1 MTTQS
6 IRPLNL
12 VIAAA
17 CLFIIMFGIKATAV
31 IINPIL
37 LSVIITIA
45 VLPLPTKLKQRG
57 MSGRV
62 ALLLT
67 IVLVIGVMLAVILL
81 FVGGIYRLTLEIPTY
96 ADDIAARSA
105 EFAAWFDGVTS
116 TTSTTSTSTAT
127 TLDSS
132 QISGFMTAVIGSI
145 GGTVVQIGMTMLIF
159 IFMISA
165 AISRSPKS
173 NDGLETAEPVINRVN
188 DFTRDVRR
196 YLTVTTAI
204 NMLVGLGDTVF
215 LLIMGVDFAVLWGVL
230 AWLLGY
236 IPTVGF
242 WLALI
247 PPTILAWAEH
257 GPTTAFIVF
266 LGFVLINGSVQNF
279 VQPKL
284 MGDNLNISPVI
295 VFLSLFIWSWL
306 LGGIGA
312 ILAVPLTLLILA
324 LLESFEGTRGL
335 VMLVRPAAAI
345 ATEADEAEKQ
355 KAKQLVGSWWER
367 GKSFVRSGPAQN
379 DDEGK
384 SSET

>member
-12 VIAAA
+12 VIGAA
-17 CLFIIMFGIKATAV
+17 CLFIIMFGVKATAV

-37 LSVIITIA
+37 LAVIITIA
-45 VLPLPTKLKQRG
+45 VLPLPTKLKQKG
-57 MSGRV
+57 MSGRA

-67 IVLVIGVMLAVILL
+67 ILLVVGVMLAVILL
-81 FVGGIYRLTLEIPTY
+81 FVGGIYRLTLEIPNY

-105 EFAAWFDGVTS
+105 EFAAWFNDATAT
-116 TTSTTSTSTAT
+116 TTSTTA

-165 AISRSPKS
+165 AISRSSKS

-204 NMLVGLGDTVF
+204 NMLVGLGDTIF

-279 VQPKL
+279 VQPKM

-295 VFLSLFIWSWL
+295 VFLSLFIWGWL

-312 ILAVPLTLLILA
+312 MLAVPLTLLILA

-335 VMLVRPAAAI
+335 VMLVRPAVAS
-345 ATEADEAEKQ
+345 ATEADEVEKQ

-367 GKSFVRSGPAQN
+367 GKSFVRSGTAQKDN
-379 DDEGK
+379 EDEL
-384 SSET
+384 SET

>member
-1 MTTQS
+1 MTMQA
-6 IRPLNL
+6 IRPINL
-12 VIAAA
+12 LIAGA
-17 CLFIIMFGIKATAV
+17 CLFIIMFGIKATAI

-81 FVGGIYRLTLEIPTY
+81 FVGGIYRLTLEIPNY

-105 EFAAWFDGVTS
+105 EFAAWFDDATTS
-116 TTSTTSTSTAT
+116 TTSTTSTETTT

-284 MGDNLNISPVI
+284 MGENLNISPVI
-295 VFLSLFIWSWL
+295 VFLSLFIWGWL

-312 ILAVPLTLLILA
+312 ILAVPMTLLILA
-324 LLESFEGTRGL
+324 VLESFDVTRGL
-335 VMLVRPAAAI
+335 VMLVRPATAA

-367 GKSFVRSGPAQN
+367 GKTLIRPDNASKDA
-379 DDEGK
+379 E
-384 SSET
+384 E

>member
-1 MTTQS
+1 MIGTT
-6 IRPLNL
+6 
-12 VIAAA
+12 A
-17 CLFIIMFGIKATAV
+17 
-31 IINPIL
+31 
-37 LSVIITIA
+37 
-45 VLPLPTKLKQRG
+45 
-57 MSGRV
+57 
-62 ALLLT
+62 
-67 IVLVIGVMLAVILL
+67 
-81 FVGGIYRLTLEIPTY
+81 
-96 ADDIAARSA
+96 
-105 EFAAWFDGVTS
+105 
-116 TTSTTSTSTAT
+116 TTSTETAT

-145 GGTVVQIGMTMLIF
+145 GSTVVQIGMTMLIF

-173 NDGLETAEPVINRVN
+173 NEGLETAEPVINRVN

-196 YLTVTTAI
+196 YLTVTTGI
-204 NMLVGLGDTVF
+204 NMLVGLGDTIF

-230 AWLLGY
+230 SWLLGY

-247 PPTILAWAEH
+247 PPTILAWAEF
-257 GPTTAFIVF
+257 GAPTAFIVF

-279 VQPKL
+279 VQPKM

-295 VFLSLFIWSWL
+295 VFLSLFIWGWL

-335 VMLVRPAAAI
+335 VMLVRPAAAT

-355 KAKQLVGSWWER
+355 KAKQLIGSWWER
-367 GKSFVRSGPAQN
+367 GKTLIRPGNASKDA
-379 DDEGK
+379 E
-384 SSET
+384 E

>member
-6 IRPLNL
+6 MRPINL
-12 VIAAA
+12 LIAGA
-17 CLFIIMFGIKATAV
+17 CLFVIMFGIKATAV

-37 LSVIITIA
+37 LAVIITIA

-57 MSGRV
+57 MSGRM

-67 IVLVIGVMLAVILL
+67 ILAVVGVMLSVILL
-81 FVGGIYRLTLEIPTY
+81 FVGGIYQLTKELPSYAADIEARLAEY
-96 ADDIAARSA
+96 AAY
-105 EFAAWFDGVTS
+105 FGQT
-116 TTSTTSTSTAT
+116 TAT
-127 TLDSS
+127 TTTTDPE
-132 QISGFMTAVIGSI
+132 QIEGFMTSLVASI
-145 GGTVVQIGMTMLIF
+145 GNAVVQVGMTLLIF

-165 AISRSPKS
+165 AISRAPKA
-173 NDGLETAEPVINRVN
+173 NEGLETAEPVINRVN
-188 DFTRDVRR
+188 EFTRDVRK
-196 YLTVTTAI
+196 YLTVTTGV
-204 NMLVGLGDTVF
+204 NMMVGLGDTIF

-236 IPTVGF
+236 IPTIGF

-247 PPTILAWAEH
+247 PPTILAWAEF
-257 GPTTAFIVF
+257 GAPTAFIVF
-266 LGFVLINGSVQNF
+266 MGFVLINGSVQNF

-295 VFLSLFIWSWL
+295 VFLSLFIWGWL

-324 LLESFEGTRGL
+324 VLESFDVTRGM
-335 VMLVRPAAAI
+335 VMLVRPGAAS

-355 KAKQLVGSWWER
+355 KAKQLMGSWWER
-367 GKSFVRSGPAQN
+367 GKSMIRPGAAQKN
-379 DDEGK
+379 DEGEPLE
-384 SSET
+384 S

>member
-6 IRPLNL
+6 IRPINL
-12 VIAAA
+12 LIGGA
-17 CLFIIMFGIKATAV
+17 CLFIIMFGVKATAV

-37 LSVIITIA
+37 LAVIITIA
-45 VLPLPTKLKQRG
+45 VLPLPTKLKQKG
-57 MSGRV
+57 MSGRL

-67 IVLVIGVMLAVILL
+67 VLLVVGVMLAVILL
-81 FVGGIYRLTLEIPTY
+81 FVGGIYRLTLEIPNY
-96 ADDIAARSA
+96 ADDIAVRSA
-105 EFAAWFDGVTS
+105 EFVAWIDGTTA
-116 TTSTTSTSTAT
+116 TTSTETAT

-132 QISGFMTAVIGSI
+132 QISSFMTAVIGSI
-145 GGTVVQIGMTMLIF
+145 GSTVVQIAMTMLIF
-159 IFMISA
+159 VFMISA
-165 AISRSPKS
+165 AISRSSKS
-173 NDGLETAEPVINRVN
+173 NEGLETAEPVINRVN

-196 YLTVTTAI
+196 YLTVTTGI
-204 NMLVGLGDTVF
+204 NMLVGLGDTLF
-215 LLIMGVDFAVLWGVL
+215 LIIMGVDFAVLWGVL
-230 AWLLGY
+230 SWLLGY

-284 MGDNLNISPVI
+284 MGENLNISPVI
-295 VFLSLFIWSWL
+295 VFLSLFIWGWL

-312 ILAVPLTLLILA
+312 ILAVPMTLLILA
-324 LLESFEGTRGL
+324 VLESFDVTRGL
-335 VMLVRPAAAI
+335 VMLVRPATAA

-367 GKSFVRSGPAQN
+367 GKTLIRPGNASKDA
-379 DDEGK
+379 E
-384 SSET
+384 E

>member
-1 MTTQS
+1 MTTQF
-6 IRPLNL
+6 IRPVYFL
-12 VIAAA
+12 IALA
-17 CLFIIMFGIKATAV
+17 CLFIIMFGIRASAA

-37 LSVIITIA
+37 LAVIITIA
-45 VLPLPTKLKQRG
+45 VLPLPTKLKQKG

-67 IVLVIGVMLAVILL
+67 ILLVVGVMLAVILL
-81 FVGGIYRLTLEIPTY
+81 FVGGIYRLTLEIPNY

-105 EFAAWFDGVTS
+105 EFAAWIDGTTA
-116 TTSTTSTSTAT
+116 TTSTETAT

-145 GGTVVQIGMTMLIF
+145 GSTVVQIGMTMLIF

-173 NDGLETAEPVINRVN
+173 NEGLETAEPVINRVN

-196 YLTVTTAI
+196 YLTVTTGI
-204 NMLVGLGDTVF
+204 NMLVGLGDTIF

-230 AWLLGY
+230 SWLLGY

-247 PPTILAWAEH
+247 PPTILAWAEF
-257 GPTTAFIVF
+257 GAPTAFIVF

-279 VQPKL
+279 VQPKM

-295 VFLSLFIWSWL
+295 VFLSLFIWGWL

-335 VMLVRPAAAI
+335 VMLVRPAAAT

-355 KAKQLVGSWWER
+355 KAKQLIGSWWER
-367 GKSFVRSGPAQN
+367 GKTLIRPGNASKDA
-379 DDEGK
+379 E
-384 SSET
+384 E

>member
-6 IRPLNL
+6 IRPINL
-12 VIAAA
+12 LIGGA
-17 CLFIIMFGIKATAV
+17 CLFIIMFGVKATAV

-37 LSVIITIA
+37 LAVIITIA

-57 MSGRV
+57 MSGRM

-67 IVLVIGVMLAVILL
+67 ILAVVGVMLSVILL
-81 FVGGIYRLTLEIPTY
+81 FVGGIYQLTKELPSYAADIEARLAEY
-96 ADDIAARSA
+96 AAY
-105 EFAAWFDGVTS
+105 FGQT
-116 TTSTTSTSTAT
+116 TAT
-127 TLDSS
+127 TTTTDPE
-132 QISGFMTAVIGSI
+132 QIEGFMTSLVASI
-145 GGTVVQIGMTMLIF
+145 GNAVVQVGMTLLIF

-165 AISRSPKS
+165 AISRAPKA
-173 NDGLETAEPVINRVN
+173 DEGLETAEPVINRVN
-188 DFTRDVRR
+188 EFTRDVRK
-196 YLTVTTAI
+196 YLTVTTGV
-204 NMLVGLGDTVF
+204 NMMVGLGDTIF

-236 IPTVGF
+236 IPTIGF

-247 PPTILAWAEH
+247 PPTILAWAEF
-257 GPTTAFIVF
+257 GAPTAFIVF
-266 LGFVLINGSVQNF
+266 MGFVLINGSVQNF

-295 VFLSLFIWSWL
+295 VFLSLFIWGWL

-324 LLESFEGTRGL
+324 VLESFDVTRGL
-335 VMLVRPAAAI
+335 VMLVRPAAA
-345 ATEADEAEKQ
+345 AVTEADEAEKQ

-367 GKSFVRSGPAQN
+367 GKSFVRPDNAAK
-379 DDEGK
+379 DAKE
-384 SSET
+384 